1 MASFKKIGVLTS
13 GGDAPGMN
21 ACVKAVFNRAT
32 EMGIEVVGIMG
43 GYAGLINGDIVPMT
57 RQMLHNAMTVGGTRL
72 YSSRFPE
79 FKNREVQLQAVETCK
94 REGIDALICIG
105 GDGTFR
111 GATEMSKL
119 GIPSIGIP
127 GTIDNDITA
136 TDYTIGLDTAIN
148 TTLRMIDNLKDT
160 CESHA
165 RLNVVEVMGRDCGQ
179 IALYAA
185 IASAAVAVAIP
196 EVPFDEEAAIKKIA
210 HLRDMGKRGMIVV
223 VSEGVMNPDGSRF
236 AEGFAKKIEAETGVE
251 TKFARFS
258 HVVRGGRPTMR
269 DRATAAHIAVKA
281 VELLAE
287 GKGDVVMCELDGF
300 VRPVDIQF
308 ALIADHMYKNKLK
321 DGDLDGFTAEQLEGM
336 KQLCQ
341 KRREEIENLYK
352 VAGHVGFR

>member
-1 MASFKKIGVLTS
+1 MAYKKIGVLTS

-57 RQMLHNAMTVGGTRL
+57 RQMLNNAMTVGGTRL
-72 YSSRFPE
+72 YSSRCPE
-79 FKNREVQLQAVETCK
+79 FKTEEGMQAAIATCK
-94 REGIDALICIG
+94 REGIEALICIG

-111 GATEMSKL
+111 GATDMTKR

-136 TDYTIGLDTAIN
+136 TDYTIGLDTSTN

-185 IASAAVAVAIP
+185 IASGAVAVAIP
-196 EVPFDEEAAIKKIA
+196 EIPFDEEAAIKKIA
-210 HLRDMGKRGMIVV
+210 ALREWGKRGMIVV
-223 VSEGVMNPDGSRF
+223 VSEGVMNPDGTRF
-236 AEGFAKKIEAETGVE
+236 AEGFAKRIEEQTGVE

-269 DRATAAHIAVKA
+269 DRETAAHMAVRA

-287 GKGDVVMCELDGF
+287 GKSNVVMCELNGLI
-300 VRPVDIQF
+300 RPVDIHF
-308 ALIADHMYKNKLK
+308 ALIADRMYKNKLK
-321 DGDLDGFTAEQLEGM
+321 EGDLDGFTPEQLEGM
-336 KQLCQ
+336 KQLCD

>member
-1 MASFKKIGVLTS
+1 MAFKKIGVLTS

-21 ACVKAVFNRAT
+21 ACVKAVVNRAA
-32 EMGIEVVGIMG
+32 EMGIEVVGIIE
-43 GYAGLINGDIVPMT
+43 GYEGLVTGAIVPMT
-57 RQMLHNAMTVGGTRL
+57 RQMVNGAMTVGGTRL

-79 FKNREVQLQAVETCK
+79 FKEPEVRLKAVEMCK
-94 REGIDALICIG
+94 KEGIEALICIG

-111 GATEMSKL
+111 GATEMTKL

-136 TDYTIGLDTAIN
+136 TDYTIGLDTSTN

-160 CESHA
+160 CESHS

-185 IASAAVAVAIP
+185 IAGAAVAVAIP
-196 EVPFDEEAAIKKIA
+196 EIPFDEEAALKKIA
-210 HLRDMGKRGMIVV
+210 KQREVGKRGMIVV
-223 VSEGVMNPDGSRF
+223 VSEGVTNPDGTHF
-236 AEGFAKKIEAETGVE
+236 AENFAKRIQAETGVE

-269 DRATAAHIAVKA
+269 DRATAASMGVKA

-287 GKGDVVMCELDGF
+287 GISNVVMCELDGF
-300 VRPVDIQF
+300 IRPVDIRF
-308 ALIADHMYKNKLK
+308 ALSADHMYKNKLEE
-321 DGDLDGFTAEQLEGM
+321 GDLDGFTPEQLEGM
-336 KQLCQ
+336 KQLCE
-341 KRREEIENLYK
+341 KRHEEIADLYK
-352 VAGHVGFR
+352 VANSIGYW

>member
-1 MASFKKIGVLTS
+1 MAFKKIGVLTS

-21 ACVKAVFNRAT
+21 ACVKAVVNRAA
-32 EMGIEVVGIMG
+32 EMGIEVVGIVG
-43 GYAGLINGDIVPMT
+43 GYAGLINREFIPMT
-57 RQMLHNAMTVGGTRL
+57 REMVNGAMTVGGTRL

-79 FKNREVQLQAVETCK
+79 FKNLEVRLQAVETCK
-94 REGIDALICIG
+94 SEGIEALICIG
-105 GDGTFR
+105 GDGTFQ
-111 GATEMSKL
+111 GATEMTKL
-119 GIPSIGIP
+119 GIPSIGVP

-136 TDYTIGLDTAIN
+136 TDYTIGLDTSTN

-185 IASAAVAVAIP
+185 IAGAAVAVAIP
-196 EVPFDEEAAIKKIA
+196 EIPFDEAAAIKKIA
-210 HLRDMGKRGMIVV
+210 KLRDMGKRGMIVV
-223 VSEGVMNPDGSRF
+223 VSEGVTNPDGTRY
-236 AEGFAKKIEAETGVE
+236 AEGFAKRIEEQTGVE

-269 DRATAAHIAVKA
+269 DRATAASMSVKA

-287 GKGDVVMCELDGF
+287 GKSNVVMCELNGF
-300 VRPVDIQF
+300 IRPVDIHF
-308 ALIADHMYKNKLK
+308 ALIADRMYKNKLK

-336 KQLCQ
+336 KQLCD
-341 KRREEIENLYK
+341 KRREEIQDLYK
-352 VAGHVGFR
+352 VAKSVGYW

>member
-1 MASFKKIGVLTS
+1 MAFQKIGVLTS

-43 GYAGLINGDIVPMT
+43 GYAGLVNGDIVPLT
-57 RQMLHNAMTVGGTRL
+57 RQMMRGAMTVGGTRL
-72 YSSRFPE
+72 YSSRLPE
-79 FKNREVQLQAVETCK
+79 FKEREVQLQAVETCK

-111 GATEMSKL
+111 GATAMTQH

-136 TDYTIGLDTAIN
+136 TDYTIGLDTSTN

-185 IASAAVAVAIP
+185 IASSAVAVAIP
-196 EVPFDEEAAIKKIA
+196 EIPFDEEAAIKKIA
-210 HLRDMGKRGMIVV
+210 NLRDLGKRGMIVV
-223 VSEGVMNPDGSRF
+223 VSEGVENPDGTRF
-236 AEGFAKKIEAETGVE
+236 AEGFAKRIEAQTGVE

-269 DRATAAHIAVKA
+269 DRATAAHMAVKA

-287 GKGDVVMCELDGF
+287 GKSNVVMCELNGLI
-300 VRPVDIQF
+300 RPVDIHF
-308 ALIADHMYKNKLK
+308 ALIADRMYKNHLEE
-321 DGDLDGFTAEQLEGM
+321 GDLDGFTPEQLEGM

>member
-1 MASFKKIGVLTS
+1 MAFKKIGVLTS

-21 ACVKAVFNRAT
+21 ACVKAVVNRAA
-32 EMGIEVVGIMG
+32 EMGIEVVGIIG

-57 RQMLHNAMTVGGTRL
+57 REMVNGAMTVGGTRL
-72 YSSRFPE
+72 YSSRCPE
-79 FKNREVQLQAVETCK
+79 FKNLEAQLKAVETCK
-94 REGIDALICIG
+94 KEGIEALICIG

-111 GATEMSKL
+111 GATDMTKH
-119 GIPSIGIP
+119 GIPSIGVP

-136 TDYTIGLDTAIN
+136 TDYTIGLDTSTN

-185 IASAAVAVAIP
+185 IASAAAAVAIP
-196 EVPFDEEAAIKKIA
+196 EIPFDEAAAIKKIA
-210 HLRDMGKRGMIVV
+210 ALRDAGKRGMIVV
-223 VSEGVMNPDGSRF
+223 VSEGVTNPDGSHY
-236 AEGFAKKIEAETGVE
+236 AETLAKKIEAETGIE

-269 DRATAAHIAVKA
+269 DRATAANMSVKA

-287 GKGDVVMCELDGF
+287 GKSNVVMCELNGF
-300 VRPVDIQF
+300 IRPVDIHF
-308 ALIADHMYKNKLK
+308 ALIADRMYKNKLK
-321 DGDLDGFTAEQLEGM
+321 DGDLDGFTEEQLEGM
-336 KQLCQ
+336 KLLCD

-352 VAGHVGFR
+352 VASSVGFW

>member
-1 MASFKKIGVLTS
+1 MRKIGVLTS

-21 ACVKAVFNRAT
+21 AAIRSVVRMALSSGMEVCGIRRGYTGLITGQFESMTARSVSDILHRGGTILQSSRCPEFCKQEGVLK
-32 EMGIEVVGIMG
+32 GIER
-43 GYAGLINGDIVPMT
+43 A
-57 RQMLHNAMTVGGTRL
+57 R
-72 YSSRFPE
+72 
-79 FKNREVQLQAVETCK
+79 K
-94 REGIDALICIG
+94 EGIEGIVVIG
-105 GDGTFR
+105 GDGSFR
-111 GATEMSKL
+111 GACALSLAGMPT
-119 GIPSIGIP
+119 IGIP

-136 TDYTIGLDTAIN
+136 TDYTIGLDTSTN

-185 IASAAVAVAIP
+185 IASGAVAVAIP

-210 HLRDMGKRGMIVV
+210 DLREWGKRGMIVV
-223 VSEGVMNPDGSRF
+223 VSEGVVNPDGSRF
-236 AEGFAKKIEAETGVE
+236 AEGFAKRIEEQTGVE

-269 DRATAAHIAVKA
+269 DRATAAHMGVRA

-287 GKGDVVMCELDGF
+287 GKSNVVMCELNGLI
-300 VRPVDIQF
+300 RPVDINF
-308 ALIADHMYKNKLK
+308 ALIADRMYKNKLK
-321 DGDLDGFTAEQLEGM
+321 DGDLDSFTPEQLEGM
-336 KQLCQ
+336 KQLCE

>member
-1 MASFKKIGVLTS
+1 MAFKKIGVLTS

-43 GYAGLINGDIVPMT
+43 GYAGLVNGDIVPLT
-57 RQMLHNAMTVGGTRL
+57 RQMMRGAMTIGGTRL
-72 YSSRFPE
+72 YSSRLPE
-79 FKNREVQLQAVETCK
+79 FKEREVQMIAVETCK
-94 REGIDALICIG
+94 REGIEALICIG

-111 GATEMSKL
+111 GATDMTKL

-136 TDYTIGLDTAIN
+136 TDYTIGLDTSTN

-185 IASAAVAVAIP
+185 IASSAVAVAIP
-196 EVPFDEEAAIKKIA
+196 EVPFDEDAAIQKIA
-210 HLRDMGKRGMIVV
+210 NLRELGKRGMIVV
-223 VSEGVMNPDGSRF
+223 VSEGVMNSDGTRF
-236 AEGFAKKIEAETGVE
+236 AEGFAKRIEERTGVE

-269 DRATAAHIAVKA
+269 DRATAAHMGVRA

-287 GKGDVVMCELDGF
+287 GKSNVVMCELNGLI
-300 VRPVDIQF
+300 RPVDIHF
-308 ALIADHMYKNKLK
+308 ALIADRMYKNKLK
-321 DGDLDGFTAEQLEGM
+321 DGDLDGFTPEQLEGM
-336 KQLCQ
+336 KQLCE